1 MTGQKGIDLALSA
14 LSKLKKA
21 SWQAVILGTGDPAIE
36 KQAKRLEKLFPD
48 RVKVEIRYDD
58 RLARKIYA
66 GSDMFL
72 MPSRYEPCGLSQ
84 MVSMRYGCIPIARA
98 TGGLRDTI
106 KNGETGF
113 LFEEESA
120 KALLKSMREALKVYE
135 NTDHWQSMQRNAM
148 AQDFSWK
155 NSAKQ
160 YAALYRAL

>member
-1 MTGQKGIDLALSA
+1 
-14 LSKLKKA
+14 
-21 SWQAVILGTGDPAIE
+21 
-36 KQAKRLEKLFPD
+36 
-48 RVKVEIRYDD
+48 
-58 RLARKIYA
+58 
-66 GSDMFL
+66 
-72 MPSRYEPCGLSQ
+72 